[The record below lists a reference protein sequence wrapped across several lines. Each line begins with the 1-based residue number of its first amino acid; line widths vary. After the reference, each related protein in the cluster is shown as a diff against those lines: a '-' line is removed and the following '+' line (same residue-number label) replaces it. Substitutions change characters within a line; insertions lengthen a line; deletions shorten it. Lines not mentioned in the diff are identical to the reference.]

1 MNDLMNTFN
10 AMIRFVTGVHYIIY
24 ILAIIALI
32 CVVTIILR
40 HINKK

>member
-10 AMIRFVTGVHYIIY
+10 AIIKFITGVHYIIY

-32 CVVTIILR
+32 CLVTLILR
-40 HINKK
+40 HITKK

>member
-1 MNDLMNTFN
+1 MKDLMNTFN

>member
-10 AMIRFVTGVHYIIY
+10 AMIRFITGVHYIIY
-24 ILAIIALI
+24 ILAVIALI